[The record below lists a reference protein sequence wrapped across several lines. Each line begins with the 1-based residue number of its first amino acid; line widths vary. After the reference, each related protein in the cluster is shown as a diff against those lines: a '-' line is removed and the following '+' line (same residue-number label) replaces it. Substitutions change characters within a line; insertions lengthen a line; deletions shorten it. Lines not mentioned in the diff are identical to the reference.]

1 MPAVSVQITRYVD
14 DHFPGFVECVLVDA
28 FGTTHTFVE
37 KAPVVSS
44 ESLSAASTYPCNGE
58 IECEVC
64 REWQD
69 AAGLAF
75 SIVRIEIRW
84 RVESDFSRPARES
97 RLGVTFQPKESSS
110 GEIEFTVSSSQL
122 RHTGACA

>member
-28 FGTTHTFVE
+28 LGETHAFVE
-37 KAPVVSS
+37 KVPVVSS

-58 IECEVC
+58 IECEVF
-64 REWQD
+64 RQWQD
-69 AAGLAF
+69 EAGLAF

-84 RVESDFSRPARES
+84 GVES
-97 RLGVTFQPKESSS
+97 TS
-110 GEIEFTVSSSQL
+110 GETEFTVSSSQL
-122 RHTGACA
+122 RHTGPCA

>member
-1 MPAVSVQITRYVD
+1 MPTVLVQITRYVD

-28 FGTTHTFVE
+28 LGATHTFVE

-44 ESLSAASTYPCNGE
+44 KNLSATSTYPCNGE

-75 SIVRIEIRW
+75 SIVRTEIRW
-84 RVESDFSRPARES
+84 
-97 RLGVTFQPKESSS
+97 GVGSTNGKT
-110 GEIEFTVSSSQL
+110 EFTVSSAQL
-122 RHTGACA
+122 RHTGPCA